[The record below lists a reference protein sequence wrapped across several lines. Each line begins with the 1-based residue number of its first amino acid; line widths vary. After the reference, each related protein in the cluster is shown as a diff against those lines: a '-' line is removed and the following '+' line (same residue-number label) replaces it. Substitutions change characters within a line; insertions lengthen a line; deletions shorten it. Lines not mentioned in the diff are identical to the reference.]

1 MVGQHVGHVGALGA
15 DLSALEDHRPRGQEC
30 GLRRGDPEG
39 GVSAR
44 VEGVELDETPAAR
57 AVPGAVV
64 LGAVARAA
72 LRLPVVGTARDGD
85 IPVIAQLEAEVGDA
99 GLALD
104 GVLDS
109 VDAGGD
115 LPRLRCDCIG
125 RAAVSERRVRLDV
138 GGGVLPLSSH
148 HQQQQGRSRH
158 QEEVVCVHGGV
169 GRMD

>member
-1 MVGQHVGHVGALGA
+1 VVGQHVGHVGALGA

-39 GVSAR
+39 GVAAR

-85 IPVIAQLEAEVGDA
+85 IAVIAQP
-99 GLALD
+99 
-104 GVLDS
+104 S
-109 VDAGGD
+109 VEGGS
-115 LPRLRCDCIG
+115 G
-125 RAAVSERRVRLDV
+125 EF
-138 GGGVLPLSSH
+138 GGGAGEWPFGSSCLATYWKPKLEMPGWPLM
-148 HQQQQGRSRH
+148 
-158 QEEVVCVHGGV
+158 VYLTV
-169 GRMD
+169 